1 MKMNLK
7 VYGMRRTLVS
17 RGRIQDLPEGMQ
29 KVHEENCI
37 KIAGFPRLVLERAPP
52 ENFFWRFT
60 TAMAHKNF
68 L

>member
-7 VYGMRRTLVS
+7 VSRMRRTLVS
-17 RGRIQDLPEGMQ
+17 RGRIQDLSEGMQ

-52 ENFFWRFT
+52 EKNNWRFT
-60 TAMAHKNF
+60 TALAHKNF